1 MRHPILATL
10 CAAGVFGL
18 SACEKTIDKD
28 AVDREFTG
36 VNAIDGTGL
45 NDVMLKAA
53 DPSEAVTY
61 FQRADGIDPGRI
73 DLMRGLAASL
83 VRAKRNQEASIAW
96 AKVVDHAD
104 STNDDRVALADALIR
119 NNDWER
125 AEQTLNSIP
134 PTHESYKRY
143 RLEAMIADA
152 NQNWDKADSFYETA
166 VGLTTKPASV
176 LNNWGYSKLSRGDY
190 SGAEKLF
197 YETLRHDPAMFTA
210 KNNLVLA
217 RGAQGNYT
225 LPVLQMTQVERAEL
239 LHTMGLSAVKRGDV
253 RIGKGLLEDAIE
265 THPQHFDAAAT
276 ALAALEPTVTN

>member
-36 VNAIDGTGL
+36 VNAVDGTGL

-53 DPSEAVTY
+53 DPAEAVLY
-61 FQRADGIDPGRI
+61 FQRAGDMDPGRI

-134 PTHESYKRY
+134 PTTTVDHLAKQTFWIDVRDTQQ
-143 RLEAMIADA
+143 LQAVIK
-152 NQNWDKADSFYETA
+152 NLTA
-166 VGLTTKPASV
+166 VEGV
-176 LNNWGYSKLSRGDY
+176 
-190 SGAEKLF
+190 
-197 YETLRHDPAMFTA
+197 
-210 KNNLVLA
+210 
-217 RGAQGNYT
+217 
-225 LPVLQMTQVERAEL
+225 TQVLRVYEPDL
-239 LHTMGLSAVKRGDV
+239 PS
-253 RIGKGLLEDAIE
+253 
-265 THPQHFDAAAT
+265 T
-276 ALAALEPTVTN
+276 A